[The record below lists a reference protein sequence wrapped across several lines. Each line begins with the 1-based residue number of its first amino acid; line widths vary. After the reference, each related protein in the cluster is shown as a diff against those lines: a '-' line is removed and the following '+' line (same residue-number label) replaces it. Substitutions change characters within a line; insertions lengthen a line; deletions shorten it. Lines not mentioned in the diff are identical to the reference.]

1 MTFNKLTSI
10 VMLANN
16 LGADSYSQVYFDMEN
31 GVVTLPLD
39 EATLSDTEISE
50 FAELGVHP
58 TQEGRMA
65 FFV

>member
-1 MTFNKLTSI
+1 MTFNKLTNI
-10 VMLANN
+10 VVMANN
-16 LGADSYSQVYFDMEN
+16 LGADPGGQVYFDMGG

-39 EATLSDTEISE
+39 EATLSDDEISN